1 MYDSLTSP
9 SGSCSSR
16 PSSLSTT
23 SSLLLFSFFFLT
35 STHSDLLYLL
45 YSSFLSFPHFSR
57 YNSILTHP
65 CCVDYCFRISASTVP
80 FIQSAPRPSL
90 QIPSIRAAVNHAGV
104 TGLKKILPCARPKTS
119 IIYEGTKKSIPPS
132 SARRWSQ
139 PTPLLLQASVD
150 LLRVASPWSS
160 IENPLYHTYSA
171 VLSCIRG

>member
-9 SGSCSSR
+9 SGYCSSR

-23 SSLLLFSFFFLT
+23 SSLLLFSFFFFSLT

-104 TGLKKILPCARPKTS
+104 TGLKKNSTLCSPEDIDYLRGDQKEYSPFFR
-119 IIYEGTKKSIPPS
+119 S
-132 SARRWSQ
+132 SLI
-139 PTPLLLQASVD
+139 TTY
-150 LLRVASPWSS
+150 ASPSPGQCRFTS
-160 IENPLYHTYSA
+160 RRIALIQY
-171 VLSCIRG
+171 